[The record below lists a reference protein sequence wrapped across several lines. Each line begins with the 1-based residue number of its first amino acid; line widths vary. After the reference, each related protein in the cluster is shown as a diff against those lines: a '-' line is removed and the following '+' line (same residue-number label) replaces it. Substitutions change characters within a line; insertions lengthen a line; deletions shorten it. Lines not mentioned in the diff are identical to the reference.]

1 MLNSLLI
8 VLSLCAIS
16 AFFSLSEIS
25 LAASRRIK
33 LKQLVDEGNINAARV
48 LKMQE
53 TPGMFF
59 TVVQIG
65 LNAVAILAGIVGES
79 AFSPSL
85 KDFFLRFCDD
95 ALSQQLGSI
104 FSFII
109 VTSMFILLADL
120 TPKRIGMIKPEAIA
134 LRIVNPM
141 RFCLAFFRPLV
152 WLFNGMA
159 DLIFKLFKLPMVRN
173 EDITSDDIFA
183 IVEAGA
189 VAGVLRKQEHELIEN
204 VFELESRTVPSAM
217 TPREDVVY
225 FDREETE
232 DDIKLKIATQP
243 HSKFLVCEGDIDH
256 IIGYVDSK
264 ELLNRVINGQSLNL
278 NTGVHIRKA
287 LIIPDTLTLSDML
300 ESFKTSGE
308 DFAIILNEYAMVMGV
323 ITLNDVM
330 TTLMGHLVGPGQ
342 EEQIVSR
349 DENSWLIEGG
359 TPIDDVMRVLDIDD
373 FPDSSNYETI
383 AGFMMFRLRK
393 IPKRTDYVKFS
404 GYKFEV
410 VDIDN
415 YKIDQLLVTKV
426 DDVPPVK
433 PVLQEYA
440 PIIQTTTDAEM
451 KSDKQKT
458 TP

>member
-8 VLSLCAIS
+8 VLLLCAIS

-79 AFSPSL
+79 AFSPAL
-85 KDFFLRFCDD
+85 KDLFSRFFADPL
-95 ALSQQLGSI
+95 AQQLGSVC
-104 FSFII
+104 SFII

-120 TPKRIGMIKPEAIA
+120 TPKRIGMIKPEVIA
-134 LRIVNPM
+134 LKIVNPM
-141 RFCLAFFRPLV
+141 RFCLALFRPLV

-159 DLIFKLFKLPMVRN
+159 DLIFKLFKIPMVRN

-232 DDIKLKIATQP
+232 EDIKHKIATQP

-278 NTGVHIRKA
+278 KEGVHIRKA

-308 DFAIILNEYAMVMGV
+308 DFAIILNEYAMVMGI

-330 TTLMGHLVGPGQ
+330 TTLMGDLIGPGQ

-349 DENSWLIEGG
+349 DEHSWLVEGG
-359 TPIDDVMRVLDIDD
+359 TPIDDVMRALDIDD

-393 IPKRTDYVKFS
+393 IPKRTDYVKFA

-415 YKIDQLLVTKV
+415 YKIDQLLVTKI
-426 DDVPPVK
+426 DDIPPVK
-433 PVLQEYA
+433 PVLQEAIPA
-440 PIIQTTTDAEM
+440 PQTTTEVPLEHEEHKA
-451 KSDKQKT
+451 
-458 TP
+458 